1 MAESVDTTFVV
12 GGRKVAARL
21 CLPGTAAAGPVPGV
35 VLVDG
40 SGPTDRFNFEVEQG
54 WLAEAGLASLAYD
67 KPGCGST
74 PGDWR
79 CQTFADRA
87 AEAASAVDHL
97 IEHPAIAPDRIGLWG
112 ASQGGWVVPLA
123 AGRHHRIAFTI
134 LVSTPAV
141 TPYEQEAA
149 SLVQRMRAAGE
160 PDDAIMRASA
170 VQDELVEMLRGG
182 NRGEAVAAR
191 YRRRAIDPAVAYV
204 HKELFAD
211 PAGADFAA
219 GIGDHDPVP
228 ALEGLRSPVL
238 AVFGARDTSIPVA
251 ESVRFMTD
259 AFTRGSNDDVTVV
272 VLPDADHWLRTS
284 ADGGLHPD
292 YVPTMTTW
300 LRPRVGL
307 T

>member
-21 CLPGTAAAGPVPGV
+21 CLPDAPTAGPVPGV

-87 AEAASAVDHL
+87 AEAASAIDHL
-97 IEHPAIAPDRIGLWG
+97 IEHPAVAPDRIGLWG

-123 AGRHHRIAFTI
+123 AGRHHRIAFAI
-134 LVSTPAV
+134 LVSAPAV
-141 TPYEQEAA
+141 TPFEQEAA
-149 SLVQRMRAAGE
+149 SLVQRMRAVGQPE
-160 PDDAIMRASA
+160 EAIERASA

-182 NRGEAVAAR
+182 NRGEAVATR
-191 YRRRAIDPAVAYV
+191 YRRRATDPAVAHV

-211 PAGADFAA
+211 PAVADFVA

-228 ALEGLRSPVL
+228 ALERLRCPVL
-238 AVFGARDTSIPVA
+238 AAFGARDTYIPVDD
-251 ESVRFMTD
+251 SVTLMTE
-259 AFTRGSNDDVTVV
+259 AFERGGNRDVTVV
-272 VLPDADHWLRTS
+272 VLPGADHWLRL
-284 ADGGLHPD
+284 DGGEFHPD
-292 YVPTMTTW
+292 YVPTITSW
-300 LRPRVGL
+300 LRPRL
-307 T
+307 ALP